1 MADDPTNAETSA
13 QSDNNSKKVTNNR
26 KKCKR
31 NNEGRYMCD
40 YCDKDYSQTHNL
52 RKHIANNHKNKSHS
66 PLILLYLALN
76 KHKIDIPFSLLI
88 CVFYLHYVNM
98 LQIIMKVGTPET

>member
-1 MADDPTNAETSA
+1 MADDPTIAETSA

-40 YCDKDYSQTHNL
+40 
-52 RKHIANNHKNKSHS
+52 
-66 PLILLYLALN
+66 
-76 KHKIDIPFSLLI
+76 
-88 CVFYLHYVNM
+88 
-98 LQIIMKVGTPET
+98 